1 MKITAPAPLPNPA
14 VVPIEPYKPV
24 TARPTKWAAHTCKNS
39 IARGDALAMALA
51 KAPASS
57 TQRPSDLS
65 IVGGKTAVVGRVRLR
80 RPAGRAGRSRCA
92 RPARK
97 PCFRACAR
105 QYICCPPLMLS
116 VDPVTNPP
124 SSEHRNATP
133 RAISC
138 AWPSRPTGIFATIFS
153 STSAGTAATMSVS
166 I

>member
-1 MKITAPAPLPNPA
+1 LLNQFTQSIAARIDGLPQLIYDRRRMIAEIEQDEIAGDGRGSRLEQHVKFVEQLNRVSPPSSPPTAKPPSSDGFGFADPPAVPGARAPL
-14 VVPIEPYKPV
+14 
-24 TARPTKWAAHTCKNS
+24 
-39 IARGDALAMALA
+39 AL
-51 KAPASS
+51 
-57 TQRPSDLS
+57 
-65 IVGGKTAVVGRVRLR
+65 
-80 RPAGRAGRSRCA
+80 
-92 RPARK
+92 PARK
-97 PCFRACAR
+97 PDFRACAR
-105 QYICCPPLMLS
+105 QYICCPPLIDS